1 MYTKYF
7 KKINLIYILNFL
19 IALYPLSFA
28 LGNAAINTNTLL
40 IILIGLIYF
49 KVDIFKIE
57 FDIFNILVLSF
68 FLLLIISSLINYFP
82 ILDENTVYKKHFLRS
97 FSYLRYFFLFL
108 IISKMMKSNFLN
120 LKYLFISAA
129 LMSSFLALDIF
140 LQFFTGKDIFGI
152 VPSANAYFDGY
163 PTKHSGFFRDEWI
176 AGGYLRMFSPFFIF
190 IFLIFNN
197 KFKSKYFYFIL
208 VPVLFFLFI
217 YCTALT
223 GNRMPTILLAMCAT
237 IFLFME
243 KKLRAALPILIIS
256 ISILFSYMIQTN
268 KAFEYN
274 FKSFADHSQQIFL
287 KSKEIFNQKQKI
299 NEKGEFVLATDSN
312 QEIASS
318 HLKIFNGAITTW
330 KKNKIIGGGYRSFN
344 INCLWGLN
352 MWCSTHPHN
361 YYFELLVDIGLTG
374 ALIFFLMLI
383 IPIFQFIN
391 FYKTSSSSIN
401 RFIFFPIFLI
411 LLVEFFPFK
420 SSGSLFGTNNSTL
433 LFLSLAI
440 IYNLKRNITKS

>member
-1 MYTKYF
+1 MYTKYL

-19 IALYPLSFA
+19 IALYPFSFA

-40 IILIGLIYF
+40 IILIGFAYF
-49 KVDIFKIE
+49 KIDLFKIK

-68 FLLLIISSLINYFP
+68 FLLLIISSSINYFP
-82 ILDENTVYKKHFLRS
+82 ILDENAVYKKHFLRS

-108 IISKMMKSNFLN
+108 VISKMMKYNILN

-129 LMSSFLALDIF
+129 FMSSLLALDIF
-140 LQFFTGKDIFGI
+140 LQYFTGKDIFGI
-152 VPSANAYFDGY
+152 VPTANMNVEGV

-190 IFLIFNN
+190 IFLIFDNR
-197 KFKSKYFYFIL
+197 FKSKYFYFIL
-208 VPVLFFLFI
+208 VPILFFLFL

-223 GNRMPTILLAMCAT
+223 GNRMPTILFAMCAT
-237 IFLFME
+237 VFFLIE
-243 KKLRAALPILIIS
+243 KKLRATLPILIIS
-256 ISILFSYMIQTN
+256 VSILFAYSMKTN
-268 KAFEYN
+268 IAFEYN
-274 FKSFADHSQQIFL
+274 FKSFAGHSKQIFL
-287 KSKEIFNQKQKI
+287 KSKEVFNQKQKI
-299 NEKGEFVLATDSN
+299 NEKGEFILATDSK
-312 QEIASS
+312 QEVASS
-318 HLKIFNGAITTW
+318 HLKIFKGAITTW
-330 KKNKIIGGGYRSFN
+330 GENKIIGGGYRSFN

-391 FYKTSSSSIN
+391 FYKLSASSIN
-401 RFIFFPIFLI
+401 RFIYFPIFLI
-411 LLVEFFPFK
+411 LLVEFFPLK

-433 LFLSLAI
+433 LFFSLAI
-440 IYNLKRNITKS
+440 IYNLKKNITKS